1 MPLNAKHLR
10 DYVVRPALQHV
21 GLWSEPAE
29 RLVMGTAAQES
40 GLEALHQIGGGPALG
55 LWQMESETHDDIWE
69 NYLAFR
75 AALARRVL
83 TLAPFCGQQIR
94 PNADTLIGNL
104 YYAAVMCRLKYL
116 RDPAPLPDKQDIAG
130 MAATWLRAYNWGGKG
145 TAEAFWKAYRR
156 LILPIY
162 EER

>member
-1 MPLNAKHLR
+1 MPLNAAHLR

-21 GLWSEPAE
+21 GLWSENAE

-55 LWQMESETHDDIWE
+55 LWQMEPETHDDIWK

-75 AALARRVL
+75 QSLHARVAALLPPIPDIAVEQL
-83 TLAPFCGQQIR
+83 V
-94 PNADTLIGNL
+94 GNL
-104 YYAAVMCRLKYL
+104 PYGAVMCRIKYL
-116 RDPAPLPDKQDIAG
+116 RDPAPLPDKNDIAG
-130 MAATWLRAYNWGGKG
+130 MAATWLRVYNGGGKG
-145 TAEAFWKAYRR
+145 TAEAFWKNYRR

-162 EER
+162 GEH

>member
-21 GLWSEPAE
+21 GLWSENAE

-40 GLEALHQIGGGPALG
+40 GLVALHQIGGGPALG
-55 LWQMESETHDDIWE
+55 LWQMEPETHEDIWE

-75 AALARRVL
+75 TPLRTKLHELTPSWPDLREQLITNLAYGAA
-83 TLAPFCGQQIR
+83 
-94 PNADTLIGNL
+94 
-104 YYAAVMCRLKYL
+104 MCRLKYL
-116 RDPAPLPDKQDIAG
+116 RDKAPLPDKNDIAG
-130 MAATWLRAYNWGGKG
+130 MAAIHKRVYN
-145 TAEAFWKAYRR
+145 TADGATKPGEFVKNYRR

-162 EER
+162 EDS